1 MVGGTGLIAFS
12 GTVWRMIFAGQD
24 PRAPVRSPEGRF
36 HHSGQRALYTSLT
49 PEGTAV
55 AIRRYVAPDDPPR
68 AVVALTLAPLRVADH
83 RGNPALSVVWQDIRA
98 AGAVAPTWA
107 WSDAARIAGA
117 DGLLYSSRSRPDLS
131 HLVLFADPRRVVLGV
146 APAQDARRWLGP
158 A

>member
-1 MVGGTGLIAFS
+1 MTDPRLIGFS

-24 PRAPVRSPEGRF
+24 ARAPVRSPEGRF
-36 HHSGQRALYTSLT
+36 HHSGQSAIYTSLT

-68 AVVALTLAPLRVADH
+68 EVVALTLAPLHVADH
-83 RGNPALSVVWQDIRA
+83 RGDPDLSVVWQDIRA
-98 AGAVAPTWA
+98 AGATAPTWA
-107 WSDAARIAGA
+107 WSDAARAAGA

-131 HLVLFADPRRVVLGV
+131 HLVLFADPARVLLAASPG
-146 APAQDARRWLGP
+146 QDARLWLDT